1 MLLSPSLAHVARVPC
16 CSSGKAVLAMLDC
29 YVMETCFE
37 NLSLLEDEDK
47 ELVLEVEDS
56 ISEI

>member
-1 MLLSPSLAHVARVPC
+1 
-16 CSSGKAVLAMLDC
+16 
-29 YVMETCFE
+29 METCFE